1 MHQWCCPRPS
11 SGRFW
16 LDGRWWQTPA
26 AEDVEMFV
34 ERLVQHEVIALDP
47 TQDATS

>member
-16 LDGRWWQTPA
+16 LDGCRWQTPA

-34 ERLVQHEVIALDP
+34 ERLVRHEVIALDP
-47 TQDATS
+47 AQDPTS